1 MDLEKMTMKELTE
14 FYNSMNQGK
23 KIKGFE
29 SKAKAVER
37 IKKLLAETRPGKK
50 QSKMGI
56 IRSMFQ
62 DQRSWIRDEI
72 MRRTG
77 FDAKNAHA
85 ATNVLPHIKVM
96 AWEWESIPIFLG
108 RRIMSKNGLSHYI
121 ANWAGSS
128 I

>member
-1 MDLEKMTMKELTE
+1 MDLEKMTMKELTDL
-14 FYNSMNQGK
+14 YNSMTKGK

-29 SKAKAVER
+29 SKAKA
-37 IKKLLAETRPGKK
+37 IKRVNKLLAESKPGKK

-62 DQRSWIRDEI
+62 DQGSWTRDQI

-85 ATNVLPHIKVM
+85 AMNVL
-96 AWEWESIPIFLG
+96 
-108 RRIMSKNGLSHYI
+108 KNPKRTKSPLNFTYDRETQTYKLV
-121 ANWAGSS
+121 
-128 I
+128 